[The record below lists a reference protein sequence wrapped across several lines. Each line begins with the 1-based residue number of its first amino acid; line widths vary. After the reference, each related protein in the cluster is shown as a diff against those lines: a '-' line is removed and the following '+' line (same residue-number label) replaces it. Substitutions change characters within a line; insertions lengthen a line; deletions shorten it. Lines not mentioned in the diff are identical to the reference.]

1 VLRLLHPISEEQ
13 SVARTSLLPLL
24 MELLEYNR
32 FRELPQRLFAVGE
45 TVHGVATGLGVAA
58 VSCHGAADFSE
69 AYAVADAL
77 CRELGLPYVVAESA
91 DDAFIDGRRGT
102 LIIDGV
108 AVGEFGEIHPAVLGA
123 FGLDHPVAAVELD
136 LSALV

>member
-1 VLRLLHPISEEQ
+1 
-13 SVARTSLLPLL
+13 

-45 TVHGVATGLGVAA
+45 TLRGFRTGLGTAA

-77 CRELGLPYVVAESA
+77 CRELGLPYTTAES
-91 DDAFIDGRRGT
+91 DDPAFIEGRRGAISVQGT
-102 LIIDGV
+102 TIGV
-108 AVGEFGEIHPAVLGA
+108 FGEVHPGVLAA
-123 FGLDHPVAAVELD
+123 FGLDHPVAGVEIDLTAWAVRD
-136 LSALV
+136 VPSA